1 MSIRF
6 LNRILSRILGQAS
19 LRAVLAIAMALPVL
33 AVVVLSRSLT
43 TIGLGMTL
51 VLGVV
56 GLGLAAMVAKAI
68 ESWILEPVRYLHWGT
83 QSLAA
88 LGNGNFSEGVRSPR
102 ASNTE
107 EKPLSEC
114 DDLLR
119 TLAQLRGRDRAAYPR
134 VWERSDELGQLVS
147 SFHQVLKRMEAA
159 LVASETQRE
168 ELQRLD
174 RLKDLFL
181 SSTAHELRTY
191 FNGTIGMAESILE
204 ESDDSPSTWQTQ
216 SLLAIASSG
225 RRAYHFINDILD
237 IAHLKKGTIELQIQY
252 LDLRTIVE
260 DVLQTLHPLWGETD
274 AVQVE
279 GIPDNLPLVRADENR
294 LKQIFYNLIGNAIK
308 LTSQGTIDICAQQ
321 IFDPDRPSIEIAI
334 SDTGMGVPEEQLARM
349 LSFFDRAQ
357 SEIVYEYGGM
367 GVGLAIVSKLV
378 EAHGGKLQVRSTLG
392 KGSQVKFTLPILTDR
407 DRSVDENVLQL
418 PTRPMVVRRNS
429 ESIFN
434 PVAPTY
440 SNGQP
445 PVKVLV
451 VDDDPIHV
459 RAIVNYLVSENYEVY
474 RASNGLE
481 ALDALNNNFRPDIIL
496 LDLVMPGMTGFEVCQ
511 NIRQTFHSHDLP
523 IVMLTVKNQ
532 VNEVMAGLDAGANDY
547 LTKPISKHELIARI
561 KTHLRL
567 SNLNAAYSRFV
578 PSQFLKLLKKD
589 SIVDVKLG
597 DHILHREMSILF
609 SDIRSFT
616 TLSEKMTP
624 EENFKFINS
633 YLSRMEP
640 EIMKNHGFIDKYIGD
655 SIMALFSGGAD
666 DAIRAAIAML
676 HKLVEYNQHRQ
687 SINYDPIQ
695 IGIGINTGSLMLGTV
710 GGRNR
715 MDGTVISDAV
725 NLASRIESLTK
736 EYGVSLL
743 ISHQTFAS
751 LENPN
756 EYKIRLIERLKVK
769 GKSEAVAVFEVF
781 DGDPPPLRDAK
792 LATTGIFERGVL
804 FYYGSSFRKAADCF
818 EECLEK
824 NPQDRVAQ
832 IYLERCK
839 KYHIT

>member
-6 LNRILSRILGQAS
+6 LNRILSRIFGQAS
-19 LRAVLAIAMALPVL
+19 LRAVLVIAMALPVL
-33 AVVVLSRSLT
+33 SVVVLSRSLT
-43 TIGLGMTL
+43 AIDLGMTL

-83 QSLAA
+83 QTLAA

-102 ASNTE
+102 ANNTGENPPSESN
-107 EKPLSEC
+107 
-114 DDLLR
+114 DLLR
-119 TLAQLRGRDRAAYPR
+119 TLARLRGRDRAAYPL

-147 SFHQVLKRMEAA
+147 SFHQVLKRVEAA
-159 LVASETQRE
+159 LVASEKELE

-204 ESDDSPSTWQTQ
+204 ESNDSPSTWQTQ

-260 DVLQTLHPLWGETD
+260 DVLQTLQPLWGDTD
-274 AVQVE
+274 AVRVDRM
-279 GIPDNLPLVRADENR
+279 PDNLPLVRADENR

-308 LTSQGTIDICAQQ
+308 LTSRGTIDICAQQ
-321 IFDPDRPSIEIAI
+321 IPDPDSPGIEIMI
-334 SDTGMGVPEEQLARM
+334 SDTGMGIPEEQLRRM
-349 LSFFDRAQ
+349 LSFFDRAE

-367 GVGLAIVSKLV
+367 GVGLAIVRKLV

-407 DRSVDENVLQL
+407 DRTVDENVLQL
-418 PTRPMVVRRNS
+418 PTRPMAIRRNS

-440 SNGQP
+440 TNGQP

-481 ALDALNNNFRPDIIL
+481 ALDALNNNFRPNIIL
-496 LDLVMPGMTGFEVCQ
+496 LDLVMPGMTGFEVCEK
-511 NIRQTFHSHDLP
+511 IRQTFHSHDLP

-547 LTKPISKHELIARI
+547 LSKPISKHELIARI

-597 DHILHREMSILF
+597 EHILYREMSILF

-640 EIMKNHGFIDKYIGD
+640 EIMKNNGFIDKYIGD

-687 SINYDPIQ
+687 SIGYDPVQ

-756 EYKIRLIERLKVK
+756 EYKFRLIERLKVK

-781 DGDPPPLRDAK
+781 DGDPPQLRDAK
-792 LATTGIFERGVL
+792 LATTGIFEQGVL